1 MNNERQKVK
10 KHISAAKD
18 WLGRAENSM
27 DRDNDVRGDLDMML
41 AQAELQQ
48 AKETRLGYG
57 WRKWLVRLSPILV
70 ALLLGIGYMVFLQMA
85 SPTPAGSPEQ
95 SSSPAPVVDYPE
107 SAEATFK
114 PEIADSAEKTEA
126 VPRSYEVAPSQ
137 DSSVADNSL
146 DKKDEAPVIPPA
158 MTENIPEADM
168 QKLMQAAGKT
178 LRE

>member
-27 DRDNDVRGDLDMML
+27 DRKNDVRGDLDIML

-70 ALLLGIGYMVFLQMA
+70 ALLLGIGYMVFLQVA
-85 SPTPAGSPEQ
+85 SPTPADSHEQ
-95 SSSPAPVVDYPE
+95 SSSPAPAVDYQE
-107 SAEATFK
+107 SAEEAPK
-114 PEIADSAEKTEA
+114 LEVADSAEKTEA
-126 VPRSYEVAPSQ
+126 VPRSYEVSPSK
-137 DSSVADNSL
+137 DSPVADNGL
-146 DKKDEAPVIPPA
+146 EKKGEAPVISPA
-158 MTENIPEADM
+158 ITENIPEADM

>member
-48 AKETRLGYG
+48 AQETRLGYG
-57 WRKWLVRLSPILV
+57 WRKLLV

-107 SAEATFK
+107 SAEAAFK